1 MFKFLLLLVISL
13 NLFAQE
19 NESTKWSI
27 FKRDMSKLDV
37 DLYVA
42 PLKFQ
47 TLYNL
52 RDITYGFNITNFKKS
67 KEGLKYEILLG
78 YEFKGSKVYDPFSN
92 QEVILGNHKSEFFFD
107 INKFYKSW
115 SYFVMATYNRSRY
128 GELLPIKRKV
138 GWGVLGIKY
147 DFYESKRIPD
157 LSLSYIPFFENEVN
171 EVLIDG
177 AINEGHLNYMRHSFR
192 FRAKFNLS
200 QNISLTEQLYY
211 RPVYDYQNNKH
222 DFKDNLLENVLTI
235 DYKVTDKLKLRT
247 KGTYTYDIRQ
257 KRRYGFKPNNLE
269 VEFFVD
275 YKLRFQFLEDWR
287 KSVRDKLREPFKE

>member
-78 YEFKGSKVYDPFSN
+78 Y
-92 QEVILGNHKSEFFFD
+92 
-107 INKFYKSW
+107 
-115 SYFVMATYNRSRY
+115 
-128 GELLPIKRKV
+128 
-138 GWGVLGIKY
+138 
-147 DFYESKRIPD
+147 
-157 LSLSYIPFFENEVN
+157 
-171 EVLIDG
+171 
-177 AINEGHLNYMRHSFR
+177 
-192 FRAKFNLS
+192 
-200 QNISLTEQLYY
+200 
-211 RPVYDYQNNKH
+211 
-222 DFKDNLLENVLTI
+222 
-235 DYKVTDKLKLRT
+235 
-247 KGTYTYDIRQ
+247 
-257 KRRYGFKPNNLE
+257 
-269 VEFFVD
+269 
-275 YKLRFQFLEDWR
+275 
-287 KSVRDKLREPFKE
+287 